1 MNQDKQKGFTLVE
14 LMLSMGFV
22 SALLIAIAL
31 TIIQIGNSYT
41 RGLTLKEVNQAG
53 RSLSS
58 ELQRTISRS
67 TSFDVS
73 SSSVVVNQGDWGGRL
88 CTGQYSYVWN
98 YGKATSPDIN
108 DYVAP
113 STPGIS
119 FVKVKDN
126 AGMMCQFVAVG
137 GGSPALLKVPNDK
150 SVELINAGA
159 KNLAIHK
166 FAISSVDKDSTTGQ
180 QLYNI
185 SFTIGTNESELIDT
199 SSNNCKPPSHANS
212 SKIDFSYCSINKF
225 NVLIRSGNVAD
236 GGG

>member
-1 MNQDKQKGFTLVE
+1 MNQYRQKGFTLVE
-14 LMLSMGFV
+14 LVLSMSFV

-119 FVKVKDN
+119 FVKVEDN
-126 AGMMCQFVAVG
+126 AGMMCQNVIIG
-137 GGSPALLKVPNDK
+137 GVSGLPNIPNDM
-150 SVELINAGA
+150 SVELINAGT
-159 KNLAIHK
+159 KNLAIHE

-180 QLYNI
+180 QLYSI
-185 SFTIGTNESELIDT
+185 SFTIGTNESELIDI
-199 SSNNCKPPSHANS
+199 SSNNCKPPSHDDS